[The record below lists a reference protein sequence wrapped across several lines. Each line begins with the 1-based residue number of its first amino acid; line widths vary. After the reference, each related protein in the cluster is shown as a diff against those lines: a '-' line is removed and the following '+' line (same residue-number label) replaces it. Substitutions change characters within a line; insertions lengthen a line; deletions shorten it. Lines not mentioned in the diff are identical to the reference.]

1 MDPETP
7 QPDQQP
13 APGTPAEP
21 VPDAVPESPSGLV
34 PEPEGVTDA
43 VPEGPAPEP
52 VETQALPADPAPGV
66 GNAVGVSDPAA
77 PVADAAPEMTE
88 VASGFALPAW
98 AEALMADPVGY
109 LRVHVLTPDFLIPLA
124 IQGGMILG
132 VLLAGLIL
140 AGPLRGA
147 ITRLTARLP
156 ANLAER
162 ADMLL
167 HRLLRPALWA
177 GLFWIVQGATG
188 GTPTGEAGAGTL
200 AHPYPLVRIATSLAT
215 AWLIIRTATLLL
227 PQGLRKPVT
236 WLAWIVAGLNAFG
249 VLGST
254 LDAINAVGFSYGG
267 RFINAGFILQAILT
281 AAIFLY
287 GAQWLSKRL
296 KQRVDT
302 LPRVEPSLR
311 ILLGNAVQIGVFL
324 AAALLTLAGLG
335 IPLEGLAVLGGAIG
349 VGLGFGLQQIVAN
362 FFSGVILLTDRSIK
376 PDDVIEVDDTYGV
389 VKSLGLRYA
398 SVITRDGK
406 EHLIPNE
413 KLVTDKVV
421 NWSYSS
427 QLVRIKK
434 RLRVE
439 YDADLP
445 QVIVLVQEACAGV
458 PRVLAEPAP
467 RCLAIAFG
475 DDGIE
480 LEARFW
486 INDPQNGVNNVGSDV
501 LMAIWQSF
509 RQNGVEF
516 PMRHQDVNL
525 VAGSQITLRRGGT
538 DTE

>member
-7 QPDQQP
+7 QPT
-13 APGTPAEP
+13 AP
-21 VPDAVPESPSGLV
+21 SP
-34 PEPEGVTDA
+34 T
-43 VPEGPAPEP
+43 
-52 VETQALPADPAPGV
+52 
-66 GNAVGVSDPAA
+66 
-77 PVADAAPEMTE
+77 
-88 VASGFALPAW
+88 GFALPDW
-98 AEALMADPVGY
+98 VQALVADPVGF
-109 LRVHVLTPDFLIPLA
+109 LRAKVLTPEFLVPLA
-124 IQGGMILG
+124 VQGSIIFG
-132 VLLAGLIL
+132 VLLAGFIL
-140 AGPLRGA
+140 AGPLRRGL
-147 ITRLTARLP
+147 TRLSARLP
-156 ANLAER
+156 ANVAARAET
-162 ADMLL
+162 LL
-167 HRLLRPALWA
+167 RRLLRPALWA

-188 GTPTGEAGAGTL
+188 APASADGQAM

-236 WLAWIVAGLNAFG
+236 WVAWIVAGLNAFG

-254 LDAINAVGFSYGG
+254 LDAINAVGFNYGG
-267 RFINAGFILQAILT
+267 RFINAGFILQAVLT

-349 VGLGFGLQQIVAN
+349 VGVGFGLQQIVAN

-398 SVITRDGK
+398 SVVTRDGK

-427 QLVRIKK
+427 ALVRIKK

-445 QVIVLVQEACAGV
+445 RAIALVEAACATV
-458 PRVLAEPAP
+458 PRVLADPAP
-467 RCLAIAFG
+467 RCLVIEFG
-475 DDGIE
+475 EDAIE

-486 INDPQNGVNNVGSDV
+486 IHDAQNGVNNVGSDV

-509 RQNGVEF
+509 RDNGVEF
-516 PMRHQDVNL
+516 PMRHQDINL
-525 VAGSQITLRRGGT
+525 VPGGEITVRNLPPSDPDADR
-538 DTE
+538 